1 MSFRDRL
8 VEYRAYMGLSQ
19 TELAHALGHKKRTSV
34 AAYER
39 VKEAR
44 TPTGHDLKQLVE
56 CTGLNLEWLFEVQGS
71 SMWSAQVQLM
81 RRQIRARVAEV
92 QAGNELERVRA
103 VIRLVQSFLPLANE
117 SWFSA
122 SILFVS
128 IPAYTSFMDSDGM
141 ISSLS
146 IRRIADFTAIPDDWF
161 WDGDQTR
168 LTPLDLSS
176 WEDTVS
182 AFEGLGIDPPSARM
196 NAERLAQWINR
207 VKQLDA

>member
-8 VEYRAYMGLSQ
+8 VEYRTYMGLSQ
-19 TELAHALGHKKRTSV
+19 TELAQALGHKKRTSV

-44 TPTGHDLKQLVE
+44 TPTGHDLKHLVE
-56 CTGLNLEWLFEVQGS
+56 RTGLNLEWLFEVQGS

-81 RRQIRARVAEV
+81 RRQVRAHATDV
-92 QAGNELERVRA
+92 QANSELDRVRA
-103 VIRLVQSFLPLANE
+103 IIRLVQSLLSLANE

-122 SILFVS
+122 SILGIS
-128 IPAYTSFMDSDGM
+128 IPAYTSFMEGNGM
-141 ISSLS
+141 ISSQS
-146 IRRIADFTAIPDDWF
+146 IRRIADFIAIPEDWF
-161 WDGDQTR
+161 WDGERIR
-168 LTPLDLSS
+168 LSPPDLSP
-176 WEDTVS
+176 WEDTIS

-207 VKQLDA
+207 LKELDA